1 MFKTNSEIIKIEAR
15 TQAEIKTGVTF
26 WSHDRGTA
34 KLIFKLIKDGVPQSI
49 PEGTTVPIRLIFKSK
64 TAQDGFGK
72 HDYLATVE
80 DRVNGIVS
88 IILEDNILG
97 YIGEV
102 KGSIYLDLPGNRSLD
117 TAGRFNFSI
126 QRSPIDDS
134 VPELEDYYF
143 NGFSQT
149 IDKIEEMISQA
160 ENRIDE
166 KVDQIESEIE
176 VLEGKVDQTQG
187 TFDRIEDD
195 LKETG
200 KLKKIYSNSI
210 DLGDYDYSGNPN
222 IAIPINKTNV
232 KSMNPTTTNV
242 TLYDTYAGI
251 QTLASGGLSAGF
263 GLNNSGTGDFSKLTV
278 GKTYT
283 LTIPI
288 RINSDFDGDVTK
300 IMVRLRCLSSDNA
313 AIVLFQT
320 KLPKDIVKGKFVNVS
335 TTFIV
340 PTTTEKSWS
349 WYVHVASTADLVYN
363 GSFDVG
369 YNIKLEEGPT
379 ATPYQPNLL
388 DEPYYL
394 SKVALGGN
402 IASKSVVFPIK
413 TNAYKIYEGNILEDF
428 STAKTYTLSIKG
440 TKPASQRF
448 MAYIGGTQLLAQL
461 SPVEGLSDVW
471 SATFT
476 PKNIPPAVPKLLQIY
491 QVPSDTV
498 GECQIDWLK
507 IEKGDTRTPNIDQY
521 KYQGLG
527 QTRSSIDKYL
537 WKPFE
542 IKNEFYSNDINF
554 GDHDYSGNPNLA
566 VTAPNT
572 FSQGTGGVVE
582 YSNGEYSVVMDGSA
596 RLSKYNVNS
605 SISTPLK
612 EKVQYTLSA
621 EIYVGEDY
629 TGDITQ
635 IFANYAY
642 TDGGYS
648 ILQTSRLKADSPRN
662 TWIKVKG
669 TSVIDFQERKPK
681 VFYFTW
687 QTVANSTNPTGTLKI
702 RKIKIE
708 EGSEATPYQPN
719 LISDPYR
726 LCRGPISKNLANKDQ
741 SFPISTR
748 DYLVYNADME
758 KDFEAGKTYT
768 VTLKGS
774 KSGVQEF
781 RVYITGQ
788 ETLSRIGDMS
798 PVVGLSDTWS
808 LTFTALPANLNG
820 SSSPKN
826 LRIYQFPQA
835 TVGAVTI
842 EDLKIE
848 ENDRFTQNIS
858 NYKYRGVNNFVSK
871 NPKDYTWDIN
881 NDYIQQVFDDT
892 ISLTKPQTI
901 ISSKNFEE
909 VPTVKNQPV
918 HYGPQLFEGWYGSGE
933 EHAGMGTKARLRVGG
948 LVVDG
953 RDQLSEPFT
962 WNSGRYE
969 ATVNRDITFYC
980 KGTMFVEMGGNIGKY
995 IYIANWKNSEQTQY
1009 ASGMPA
1015 GAGTNLDGGLYYR
1028 NMLDFSWIVQLKQ
1041 GDKFSIGIELADGK
1055 TVSKIQ
1061 IRTLHIKELVSPIN

>member
-1 MFKTNSEIIKIEAR
+1 MFKTNSEIIKIEAKS
-15 TQAEIKTGVTF
+15 QAEIKTGVTF

-80 DRVNGIVS
+80 DRVNGIIS

-134 VPELEDYYF
+134 TPELEDYYF

-160 ENRIDE
+160 ENRIDG

-176 VLEGKVDQTQG
+176 VLEGKVDQAQG

-210 DLGDYDYSGNPN
+210 DFGDYDYSGNTN
-222 IAIPINKTNV
+222 IAPLINDDNV
-232 KSMNPTTTNV
+232 RTLDTTLTTVINHG
-242 TLYDTYAGI
+242 TYATAEKIGNDLTVGVGMI
-251 QTLASGGLSAGF
+251 PWSRY
-263 GLNNSGTGDFSKLTV
+263 DFMPLTV
-278 GKTYT
+278 GKQYT

-288 RINSDFDGDVTK
+288 RINDNYTGDISK
-300 IMVRLRCLSSDNA
+300 LFIRIRCLNA
-313 AIVLFQT
+313 AGSVLVNT
-320 KLPKDIVKGKFVNVS
+320 KLLPADTPKGEFVNIS
-335 TTFIV
+335 TSFTV
-340 PTTTEKSWS
+340 PTTVQKSIS
-349 WYVHVASTADLVYN
+349 WYCQV
-363 GSFDVG
+363 GSSGDYESRGTVDIG
-369 YNIKLEEGPT
+369 YNIKLEEGT
-379 ATPYQPNLL
+379 IATPYQPNLL
-388 DEPYYL
+388 NAPYYL
-394 SKVALGGN
+394 SKVTLGDN
-402 IASKSVVFPIK
+402 IANKGTQFPIK
-413 TNAYKIYEGNILEDF
+413 SSEYLLYKANMEEEYVIGQ
-428 STAKTYTLSIKG
+428 TYTVTIKG
-440 TKPASQRF
+440 TKPVSQTF
-448 MAYIGGTQLLAQL
+448 VAYNDGTINFGNLK
-461 SPVEGLSDVW
+461 PVEGLTDVW
-471 SATFT
+471 SLTFT
-476 PKNIPPAVPKLLQIY
+476 PTKIAPSAPKEFRIFQY
-491 QVPSDTV
+491 PSSTV
-498 GECQIDWLK
+498 GACQIDWLK
-507 IEKGDTRTPNIDQY
+507 IEKGPVATPLIKEY

-527 QTRSSIDKYL
+527 QTRTSIDKYL

-582 YSNGEYSVVMDGSA
+582 YSNGEYSIVMDGSA

-612 EKVQYTLSA
+612 DKVQYTLSA

-642 TDGGYS
+642 TDGGYT
-648 ILQTSRLKADSPRN
+648 ILQTSRLKAGSPRN

-669 TSVIDFQERKPK
+669 TAVTDFQERKPK

-687 QTVANSTNPTGTLKI
+687 QTISNSTNPTGTLKI

-774 KSGVQEF
+774 KSSVQEF

-798 PVVGLSDTWS
+798 PVVGLADTWS

-848 ENDRFTQNIS
+848 ENNRFTQNIS

-892 ISLTKPQTI
+892 VSLTKPQTI

-1028 NMLDFSWIVQLKQ
+1028 NMLDFSWVIQSKK

-1061 IRTLHIKELVSPIN
+1061 IRTLHIKELVSPTN

>member
-134 VPELEDYYF
+134 TPELEDYYF

-160 ENRIDE
+160 ENRIDG

-176 VLEGKVDQTQG
+176 VLEGKVDQAQG

-200 KLKKIYSNSI
+200 KLKKVYSNSI
-210 DLGDYDYSGNPN
+210 DFGDYDYSGNPN
-222 IAIPINKTNV
+222 LFLNKL
-232 KSMNPTTTNV
+232 KSSDFIKGTHGSLTDDDGILHFTSDGTGDISMFTTTNAPAIV
-242 TLYDTYAGI
+242 
-251 QTLASGGLSAGF
+251 S
-263 GLNNSGTGDFSKLTV
+263 

-283 LTIPI
+283 ISARLRFDEGTTGD
-288 RINSDFDGDVTK
+288 INKLRLVYRKTLGGDVLLEANNTSMT
-300 IMVRLRCLSSDNA
+300 ID
-313 AIVLFQT
+313 
-320 KLPKDIVKGKFVNVS
+320 
-335 TTFIV
+335 
-340 PTTTEKSWS
+340 
-349 WYVHVASTADLVYN
+349 
-363 GSFDVG
+363 DVG
-369 YNIKLEEGPT
+369 KEITIKGTSKVAYQITNLERFYISVSFSQNGKINGGFKLSHIKIEEGST

-388 DEPYYL
+388 ESPWEL
-394 SKVALGGN
+394 SNFLSN
-402 IASKSVVFPIK
+402 PNLLDPTKSFPIANSNYMVYDGRRVGK
-413 TNAYKIYEGNILEDF
+413 WESG
-428 STAKTYTLSIKG
+428 KTYTVSMKAQ
-440 TKPASQRF
+440 KPGSQRF
-448 MAYIGGTQLLAQL
+448 DLYLGTGTVRMGSFDQ
-461 SPVEGLSDVW
+461 VEGKVDEW
-471 SATFT
+471 KITFT
-476 PKNIPPAVPKLLQIY
+476 LTQSNIDAGAVDILRVY
-491 QVPSDTV
+491 QYPSTSL
-498 GECQIDWLK
+498 GSCRIDWLK
-507 IEKGDTRTPNIDQY
+507 LEDGPVATPLIKEY

-527 QTRSSIDKYL
+527 QTRTSIDKYL

-566 VTAPNT
+566 PNLT
-572 FSQGTGGVVE
+572 FNSFAVGGSATKVDG
-582 YSNGEYSVVMDGSA
+582 GEY
-596 RLSKYNVNS
+596 
-605 SISTPLK
+605 
-612 EKVQYTLSA
+612 
-621 EIYVGEDY
+621 
-629 TGDITQ
+629 
-635 IFANYAY
+635 
-642 TDGGYS
+642 
-648 ILQTSRLKADSPRN
+648 
-662 TWIKVKG
+662 IKFHKPTG
-669 TSVIDFQERKPK
+669 TSGYMQANFPYPK
-681 VFYFTW
+681 LSTNHTLAVEVYIEET
-687 QTVANSTNPTGTLKI
+687 TVANLFYTLIGIKQGSTPSYTNLIRLTNQPVGQWVTLSNTAISPANAENPQLLYIYTRGEDTMDLRI
-702 RKIKIE
+702 RYTIKLE

-719 LISDPYR
+719 LLDAPYYLSRAPLGKNIASPAATFPIITSDETLYGRSATEDFIVGQTYVVTMKATKP
-726 LCRGPISKNLANKDQ
+726 ATQ
-741 SFPISTR
+741 SFVC
-748 DYLVYNADME
+748 YLSE
-758 KDFEAGKTYT
+758 KQLGTFKPVGGLTDVWTTTIKIGQLGNNKRAAYILQKPNT
-768 VTLKGS
+768 TL
-774 KSGVQEF
+774 
-781 RVYITGQ
+781 
-788 ETLSRIGDMS
+788 
-798 PVVGLSDTWS
+798 
-808 LTFTALPANLNG
+808 
-820 SSSPKN
+820 
-826 LRIYQFPQA
+826 
-835 TVGAVTI
+835 GACQI
-842 EDLKIE
+842 DWIKIE
-848 ENDRFTQNIS
+848 KGDTRTPNILC
-858 NYKYRGVNNFVSK
+858 YKYRGVNNFVSK
-871 NPKDYTWDIN
+871 NLKDYTWDIN

-892 ISLTKPQTI
+892 VSLTKPQTI

-909 VPTVKNQPV
+909 VPTVKNQPI
-918 HYGPQLFEGWYGSGE
+918 HYGPQLFEGWYRSGE

-1061 IRTLHIKELVSPIN
+1061 IRTLYIKELVSPTN

>member
-134 VPELEDYYF
+134 TPELEDYYF

-160 ENRIDE
+160 ENRIDG

-176 VLEGKVDQTQG
+176 VLEGKMDQAQG

-200 KLKKIYSNSI
+200 KLKKLYSNSI
-210 DLGDYDYSGNPN
+210 DFGNYDYSGNPN
-222 IAIPINKTNV
+222 LMNNLDFDKFSPSGNFSIVNKGT
-232 KSMNPTTTNV
+232 
-242 TLYDTYAGI
+242 GI
-251 QTLASGGLSAGF
+251 ECTSPSDG
-263 GLNNSGTGDFSKLTV
+263 SGTVSVKIPAQLPN
-278 GKTYT
+278 KKYT
-283 LTIPI
+283 LSLTATLDSTSEGALGSSFIGISYIPQEGEAPIYTNLI
-288 RINSDFDGDVTK
+288 RLDTMTK
-300 IMVRLRCLSSDNA
+300 GQQKRYSNTMTTFNFSGVDSWRLRIYSPSGS
-313 AIVLFQT
+313 
-320 KLPKDIVKGKFVNVS
+320 KVKILVN
-335 TTFIV
+335 
-340 PTTTEKSWS
+340 
-349 WYVHVASTADLVYN
+349 YD
-363 GSFDVG
+363 
-369 YNIKLEEGPT
+369 IKLESSDVV
-379 ATPYQPNLL
+379 TPYQPNLL
-388 DEPYYL
+388 ESPWEL
-394 SKVALGGN
+394 SNFLSN
-402 IASKSVVFPIK
+402 PDLSDPTKSFPIVNSNYIVYDGRRVEK
-413 TNAYKIYEGNILEDF
+413 WEAG
-428 STAKTYTLSIKG
+428 KTYTVSMKA
-440 TKPASQRF
+440 TKPSSQRF
-448 MAYIGGTQLLAQL
+448 DLYLGAGSVRMGSFTQ
-461 SPVEGLSDVW
+461 VEGKVDEWKIS
-471 SATFT
+471 FT
-476 PKNIPPAVPKLLQIY
+476 LTQTNIDAGAVDILRVY
-491 QVPSDTV
+491 QYPSTSL
-498 GECQIDWLK
+498 GSCRIDWLK
-507 IEKGDTRTPNIDQY
+507 LEDGTVATPLIKEY

-527 QTRSSIDKYL
+527 QTRTSIDKYL

-726 LCRGPISKNLANKDQ
+726 LCRGPISKNLANKGQ

-774 KSGVQEF
+774 KSNVQEF

-826 LRIYQFPQA
+826 LRIYQFPQS

-892 ISLTKPQTI
+892 VSLTKPQTI

-909 VPTVKNQPV
+909 VPTVKNQPI

>member
-1 MFKTNSEIIKIEAR
+1 MFKTNSEIIKIEAKS
-15 TQAEIKTGVTF
+15 QAEIKTGVTF

-80 DRVNGIVS
+80 DRVNGIIS

-102 KGSIYLDLPGNRSLD
+102 KGSIYLDLPGDRSLD

-134 VPELEDYYF
+134 TPELEDYYF

-160 ENRIDE
+160 ENRIDG

-176 VLEGKVDQTQG
+176 VLEGKVDQAQG

-200 KLKKIYSNSI
+200 KLKKVYSNSI
-210 DLGDYDYSGNPN
+210 DFGDYDYSGNPN
-222 IAIPINKTNV
+222 LLPPIDHRN
-232 KSMNPTTTNV
+232 
-242 TLYDTYAGI
+242 
-251 QTLASGGLSAGF
+251 F
-263 GLNNSGTGDFSKLTV
+263 LNGTGATV
-278 GKTYT
+278 STNQDGEIVFVLDGNNQLNRHNTEIRLPAVTEGKTYT
-283 LTIPI
+283 ISAEIMFHNDLVGNPSNIRLSLNYLLSGWTCLETARPIQDVSKGKWIKLTGTKVVKY
-288 RINSDFDGDVTK
+288 GDVGPQQWYLNLLDVTQSNRMTGTISIRK
-300 IMVRLRCLSSDNA
+300 IK
-313 AIVLFQT
+313 I
-320 KLPKDIVKGKFVNVS
+320 
-335 TTFIV
+335 
-340 PTTTEKSWS
+340 
-349 WYVHVASTADLVYN
+349 
-363 GSFDVG
+363 
-369 YNIKLEEGPT
+369 EEGSQV
-379 ATPYQPNLL
+379 TPYQPNLL
-388 DEPYYL
+388 MDPW
-394 SKVALGGN
+394 N
-402 IASKSVVFPIK
+402 ISENIPNPDFSDPTKTFPISNSNYIVYDGRRAEK
-413 TNAYKIYEGNILEDF
+413 WEAG
-428 STAKTYTLSIKG
+428 KTYTVSMKA
-440 TKPASQRF
+440 TKPSSQRF
-448 MAYIGGTQLLAQL
+448 DLYLGAGTVRMG
-461 SPVEGLSDVW
+461 SFSSVDGKVDEW
-471 SATFT
+471 KITFT
-476 PKNIPPAVPKLLQIY
+476 LTQSNIDAGAIDILRVY
-491 QVPSDTV
+491 QYPSTSL
-498 GECQIDWLK
+498 GGCRIDWLK
-507 IEKGDTRTPNIDQY
+507 LEEGPVATSLIKEY

-527 QTRSSIDKYL
+527 QTRTSIDKYL

-554 GDHDYSGNPNLA
+554 GDYDYSGNPNLA
-566 VTAPNT
+566 SQLSFNSFTVGGSATKADGGEYIKFHKPAGTSGYMQANFPYPKLSTNHTLAVEVYIEETTAANLFYT
-572 FSQGTGGVVE
+572 LIGIKQGTTPS
-582 YSNGEYSVVMDGSA
+582 YTNLI
-596 RLSKYNVNS
+596 RLTNQPVGQW
-605 SISTPLK
+605 
-612 EKVQYTLSA
+612 VTLSNTAISPTNA
-621 EIYVGEDY
+621 ENPQLLYVYTRAEDTMDLRIRY
-629 TGDITQ
+629 T
-635 IFANYAY
+635 
-642 TDGGYS
+642 
-648 ILQTSRLKADSPRN
+648 
-662 TWIKVKG
+662 IK
-669 TSVIDFQERKPK
+669 
-681 VFYFTW
+681 
-687 QTVANSTNPTGTLKI
+687 L
-702 RKIKIE
+702 E
-708 EGSEATPYQPN
+708 EGSVATPYQPN

-774 KSGVQEF
+774 KSGVQGF

-798 PVVGLSDTWS
+798 PVAGLADTWS

-835 TVGAVTI
+835 TIGTVTI

-892 ISLTKPQTI
+892 VSLTKPQTI

-980 KGTMFVEMGGNIGKY
+980 KGTMYAEMGSNVGRY
-995 IYIANWKNSEQTQY
+995 LYIANWKNSEQTQY

-1015 GAGTNLDGGLYYR
+1015 GIGTNLDGGLYYR
-1028 NMLDFSWIVQLKQ
+1028 NMLDFSWVVQLKQ

-1055 TVSKIQ
+1055 TVGKIQ
-1061 IRTLHIKELVSPIN
+1061 IRTLHIKELVSPTN

>member
-15 TQAEIKTGVTF
+15 AQAEIKTGVTF

-134 VPELEDYYF
+134 TPELEDYYF

-160 ENRIDE
+160 ENRIDG

-176 VLEGKVDQTQG
+176 TLEGKVDQAQG

-210 DLGDYDYSGNPN
+210 DFGNYDYSGNPN
-222 IAIPINKTNV
+222 LLPPIDHKN
-232 KSMNPTTTNV
+232 
-242 TLYDTYAGI
+242 
-251 QTLASGGLSAGF
+251 F
-263 GLNNSGTGDFSKLTV
+263 LNGTGANVSTNQDGEIVFVLDGNDQLNRHNTAIRLPAV
-278 GKTYT
+278 TEGKTYT
-283 LTIPI
+283 ISAEIMFHNDLVGNPSNIRLSLNYLLSGWTCLETTRPIQDVSKGKWIKLTGTKVAKY
-288 RINSDFDGDVTK
+288 GDVGPQQWYLNLLDVTQSNRMTGTISIRK
-300 IMVRLRCLSSDNA
+300 IK
-313 AIVLFQT
+313 I
-320 KLPKDIVKGKFVNVS
+320 
-335 TTFIV
+335 
-340 PTTTEKSWS
+340 
-349 WYVHVASTADLVYN
+349 
-363 GSFDVG
+363 
-369 YNIKLEEGPT
+369 EEGSQ

-388 DEPYYL
+388 MDPW
-394 SKVALGGN
+394 N
-402 IASKSVVFPIK
+402 ISENIPNPDFSDPTKTFPISNSNYVVYDGRRVEK
-413 TNAYKIYEGNILEDF
+413 WEVG
-428 STAKTYTLSIKG
+428 KTYTVSMKA
-440 TKPASQRF
+440 TKPSSQRF
-448 MAYIGGTQLLAQL
+448 DLYLGAGTVRIGAFTQ
-461 SPVEGLSDVW
+461 VDGKVDEW
-471 SATFT
+471 KITFT
-476 PKNIPPAVPKLLQIY
+476 LTQSNIDAGAIDILRVY
-491 QVPSDTV
+491 QYPSTSL
-498 GECQIDWLK
+498 GGCRIDWLK
-507 IEKGDTRTPNIDQY
+507 LEEGPVATPLIKEY

-527 QTRSSIDKYL
+527 QTRTSIDKYL

-554 GDHDYSGNPNLA
+554 GDYDYSGNPNLA
-566 VTAPNT
+566 VTSPET
-572 FSQGTGGVVE
+572 FSSGTGGVVE
-582 YSNGEYSVVMDGSA
+582 YNNGEYSVVMDGSA

-612 EKVQYTLSA
+612 DKVQYTLSA

-669 TSVIDFQERKPK
+669 TTVIDFQERKPK

-768 VTLKGS
+768 VTIKGS
-774 KSGVQEF
+774 KINVQEF

-798 PVVGLSDTWS
+798 PVVGLADTWS

-871 NPKDYTWDIN
+871 NPKDYTWDIDPN
-881 NDYIQQVFDDT
+881 YLKLSLEDT
-892 ISLTKPQTI
+892 VSLTKPQSI
-901 ISSKNFEE
+901 LGSKNFLDQPYINNNRIATEHFGVMLTGGMLQG
-909 VPTVKNQPV
+909 VPVAEGTTLKWGNV
-918 HYGPQLFEGWYGSGE
+918 HSVDNERSKINDLFTISSDNKTLTILRDCSLQISGKFTCQTDNGSYYAYLDFLVNG
-933 EHAGMGTKARLRVGG
+933 GSKARAAGIAGNLNWRNDVGFIFARKHKAG
-948 LVVDG
+948 DVLTIMTGTNYTSSSVNAWGV
-953 RDQLSEPFT
+953 DQL
-962 WNSGRYE
+962 Y
-969 ATVNRDITFYC
+969 
-980 KGTMFVEMGGNIGKY
+980 
-995 IYIANWKNSEQTQY
+995 
-1009 ASGMPA
+1009 
-1015 GAGTNLDGGLYYR
+1015 
-1028 NMLDFSWIVQLKQ
+1028 
-1041 GDKFSIGIELADGK
+1041 
-1055 TVSKIQ
+1055 
-1061 IRTLHIKELVSPIN
+1061 IKELVPV

>member
-134 VPELEDYYF
+134 TPELEDYYF

-200 KLKKIYSNSI
+200 KLKKVYSNSI
-210 DLGDYDYSGNPN
+210 DFGDYDYSGNPN
-222 IAIPINKTNV
+222 LFLNKL
-232 KSMNPTTTNV
+232 KSSDFIKGTHGSLTDDDGILHFTSDGTGDISMFTTTNAPAIV
-242 TLYDTYAGI
+242 
-251 QTLASGGLSAGF
+251 S
-263 GLNNSGTGDFSKLTV
+263 

-283 LTIPI
+283 ISARLRFDEGTTGD
-288 RINSDFDGDVTK
+288 INKLRLVYRKTLGGDVLLEANNTSMT
-300 IMVRLRCLSSDNA
+300 ID
-313 AIVLFQT
+313 
-320 KLPKDIVKGKFVNVS
+320 
-335 TTFIV
+335 
-340 PTTTEKSWS
+340 
-349 WYVHVASTADLVYN
+349 
-363 GSFDVG
+363 DVG
-369 YNIKLEEGPT
+369 KEITIKGTSKVAYQITNLERFYISVSFSQNGKINGGFKLSHIKIEEGST

-388 DEPYYL
+388 ESPWEL
-394 SKVALGGN
+394 SSFLSN
-402 IASKSVVFPIK
+402 PNLLDPTKSFPIVNSNYMVYDGRRVGK
-413 TNAYKIYEGNILEDF
+413 WESG
-428 STAKTYTLSIKG
+428 KTYTVSMKAQ
-440 TKPASQRF
+440 KPGSQRF
-448 MAYIGGTQLLAQL
+448 DLYLGTGTVRMGSFDQ
-461 SPVEGLSDVW
+461 VEGKVDEW
-471 SATFT
+471 KITFT
-476 PKNIPPAVPKLLQIY
+476 LTQSNIDAGAVDILRVY
-491 QVPSDTV
+491 QYPSTSL
-498 GECQIDWLK
+498 GSCRIDWLK
-507 IEKGDTRTPNIDQY
+507 LEDGPVATPLIKEY

-527 QTRSSIDKYL
+527 QTRTSIDKYL

-566 VTAPNT
+566 PNLT
-572 FSQGTGGVVE
+572 FNSFTVG
-582 YSNGEYSVVMDGSA
+582 GSA
-596 RLSKYNVNS
+596 TK
-605 SISTPLK
+605 
-612 EKVQYTLSA
+612 
-621 EIYVGEDY
+621 
-629 TGDITQ
+629 
-635 IFANYAY
+635 
-642 TDGGYS
+642 TDGGEY
-648 ILQTSRLKADSPRN
+648 
-662 TWIKVKG
+662 IKFHKPKG
-669 TSVIDFQERKPK
+669 TSGYMQANLPYLKQSTNHTLSVEVYIEE
-681 VFYFTW
+681 T
-687 QTVANSTNPTGTLKI
+687 TVADLFYTLIGIKQGSTPSYTNLIRLNNQPMGQWITLSNTAISPTNTENPQLLYVYTRGEDTMDLRI
-702 RKIKIE
+702 RYAIKLE
-708 EGSEATPYQPN
+708 EGSVATPYQPN

-774 KSGVQEF
+774 KSNVQEF

-798 PVVGLSDTWS
+798 PVVGLADTWS

-835 TVGAVTI
+835 TLGAVTI

-892 ISLTKPQTI
+892 VSLTKPQTI
-901 ISSKNFEE
+901 ISAKNFEE
-909 VPTVKNQPV
+909 VPTVKNQPI